1 MDILR
6 DKKIAVIGLGY
17 VGLPLAFEFSKKFNV
32 IGFDLNKNRIAE
44 LNKFVDTTGELSF
57 DDLKNARSLKYT
69 NKLNEI
75 HSANIYI
82 VTVPTPI
89 DGNNN
94 PDLTPLIEASRMLG
108 EIIKKEDV
116 IIYESTVYP
125 GVTEEVCIPVIED
138 ISGLRFNE
146 EFYAG
151 YSPERINPGDKTRKF
166 RDIVKITSGSNPKI
180 AKLVDDLYKSVVVA
194 GTYKAQS
201 IAVAEAAKVIENVQR
216 DVNIALINEFFQ
228 IFTKLG
234 IDTMDVIEAAST
246 KWNFLKLLPGLVGG
260 HCISVDPYYLKA
272 KAESS
277 GYTPDLIRVARE
289 INNGM
294 PAIVVS
300 NFIKALIK
308 KKFNLTNCKILILG
322 YTFKPDCPD
331 TRNTKVQDIYEE
343 LIQLKLNVSIHDPY
357 INDNNLRNHVTANQ
371 IKEFDIAFLAVKHQ
385 EFLLSIENIKQE
397 LKQKLIYDFQK
408 NKFL

>member
-1 MDILR
+1 
-6 DKKIAVIGLGY
+6 
-17 VGLPLAFEFSKKFNV
+17 
-32 IGFDLNKNRIAE
+32 
-44 LNKFVDTTGELSF
+44 
-57 DDLKNARSLKYT
+57 
-69 NKLNEI
+69 
-75 HSANIYI
+75 

-89 DGNNN
+89 DSNNI

-116 IIYESTVYP
+116 VIYESTVYP

-166 RDIVKITSGSNPKI
+166 RDIVKITSGSTPEI
-180 AKLVDDLYKSVVVA
+180 ANLVDDLYKSVVVA
-194 GTYKAQS
+194 GTHKAPS

-246 KWNFLKLLPGLVGG
+246 KWNFLKLTPGLVGG

-272 KAESS
+272 KAESA

-308 KKFNLTNCKILILG
+308 KKFNLANCKILILG

-343 LIQLKLNVSIHDPY
+343 LIQLGLNVSIHDPY
-357 INDNNLRNHVTANQ
+357 INDKNLSNHVTADQ

-385 EFLLSIENIKQE
+385 EFLFSIENIKQE
-397 LKQKLIYDFQK
+397 LKQELIYDFQK